1 MSWTDKARV
10 SAAAQAVRELKDH
23 TTVGLGSGNTIL
35 RALELAAERIKKE
48 NLRISFIPTSYQI
61 EIAAKKLGL
70 KTANLD
76 EETEPELALDGADQV
91 QWRTL
96 DLVKGGGA
104 ALLREKIV
112 DSTARRLIIVVDEK
126 KLAKTLGGPQPIP
139 VEITPFGYASTLEK
153 IRRISDKT
161 ILRETT
167 GKVGH
172 NRQRQPHRGC
182 LLQKPPPSRNRA
194 RETQEDSRRN
204 RNRTLPRH
212 GRHGLCG
219 KKGRAC
225 RHPPKKL
232 KFCSRTSQI
241 ARIVSRSTR
250 TLSRSKIF

>member
-48 NLRISFIPTSYQI
+48 NLRISFIPTSYQM

-70 KTANLD
+70 KTASLD

-167 GKVGH
+167 GKVGPVITD
-172 NRQRQPHRGC
+172 NGNLIADVYFRS
-182 LLQKPPPSRNRA
+182 L
-194 RETQEDSRRN
+194 RR
-204 RNRTLPRH
+204 PEIVH
-212 GRHGLCG
+212 E
-219 KKGRAC
+219 
-225 RHPPKKL
+225 KL
-232 KFCSRTSQI
+232 KKI
-241 ARIVSRSTR
+241 AGVIETGLFLGMADTVYVGRKDGHVDILRRS
-250 TLSRSKIF
+250 

>member
-167 GKVGH
+167 GKVGPVITDNGNLIADVYLRSLRRPEIVH
-172 NRQRQPHRGC
+172 EKLKKIAGVI
-182 LLQKPPPSRNRA
+182 
-194 RETQEDSRRN
+194 ETGLFLGMADTAYVGRKDGHVDILRRN
-204 RNRTLPRH
+204 
-212 GRHGLCG
+212 
-219 KKGRAC
+219 
-225 RHPPKKL
+225 
-232 KFCSRTSQI
+232 
-241 ARIVSRSTR
+241 
-250 TLSRSKIF
+250 